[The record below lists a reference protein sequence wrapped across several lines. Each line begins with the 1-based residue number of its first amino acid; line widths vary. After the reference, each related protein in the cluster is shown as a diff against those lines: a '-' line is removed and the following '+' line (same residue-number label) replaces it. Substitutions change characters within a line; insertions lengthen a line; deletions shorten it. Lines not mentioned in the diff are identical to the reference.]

1 MIDPAILRTDPDRI
15 RESQRRRGES
25 VELVDDLVAA
35 DVAKRQAQTAFDE
48 LRNQQKILGK
58 QIGPL
63 QGALKKAT
71 DEAAR
76 ADAQAELDRLMA
88 QAQDLAEQVKAAERV
103 ANEAGERVDALW
115 LQVSNLVNLDS
126 PVGGEEDFAVL
137 DVVGTPRDFAAEGF
151 EPRDHLALGELLGA
165 IDVDRGAK
173 VSGSRFFYLKG
184 DGALLE
190 FALLN
195 LAMQQAVAHGLT
207 PMITPSLV
215 LPSAMEGT
223 GFLGQAAENVYRI
236 EADDMYLVGTS
247 EVPLAGYHSDE
258 IIDADR
264 LPLRYAGWSSCY
276 RREAGSY
283 GKDTRGIIRVHQFD
297 KVEMFSFVEPDTSSD
312 EHDFLLARE
321 EELIGALELPYR
333 VVNIAA
339 GDLGPSASKKYDI
352 EVWLPGQ
359 QAYRELTS
367 CSNCTDYQARRLKAR
382 VRRDKGTEFVHTL
395 NGTALAI
402 GRTLVAIF
410 ENHQNEDGT
419 IRVPEVL
426 HAYGAPKVV
435 GRRGAAVPVS

>member
-297 KVEMFSFVEPDTSSD
+297 KVEMFVFCRPEDAEA
-312 EHDFLLARE
+312 EHARLLAWERE
-321 EELIGALELPYR
+321 FVDALEIPYR
-333 VVNIAA
+333 VIDVAT
-339 GDLGPSASKKYDI
+339 GDLGSSAARKFDMEAWI
-352 EVWLPGQ
+352 PTQGT
-359 QAYRELTS
+359 YREITS
-367 CSNCTDYQARRLKAR
+367 TSNTTEFQARRLR
-382 VRRDKGTEFVHTL
+382 IRMRDETGTRPLATL
-395 NGTALAI
+395 NGTLCAMPRVI
-402 GRTLVAIF
+402 VAIL
-410 ENHQNEDGT
+410 ENHQQADGSVR
-419 IRVPEVL
+419 IPAALRPFLGGREVFTPL
-426 HAYGAPKVV
+426 Q
-435 GRRGAAVPVS
+435 